1 MTYPGTFHRE
11 LLDVTDAD
19 AVREVVDHSFRC
31 LTEVERLR
39 SDAGSVMSG
48 VPA

>member
-1 MTYPGTFHRE
+1 VTYPGTFHRE

-31 LTEVERLR
+31 LSST
-39 SDAGSVMSG
+39 GVMSQDIG
-48 VPA
+48 MT